1 MGAGGGEV
9 VFKKI
14 FSALLASVWSKNKAE
29 GEGAVGPPGSATGFV
44 SSQLRIVLLFNKF

>member
-29 GEGAVGPPGSATGFV
+29 GEGGAVGPLDPPLGF
-44 SSQLRIVLLFNKF
+44 